1 MGLFEKEKV
10 KEENIVRINPIIIR
24 TPNVAKELLQTSL
37 NYKVP
42 VHTLDFHLLETQT
55 FSKNI
60 VEGANDDW
68 AELSADELKE
78 LKESE
83 LLNPKFELK
92 QIHEIEIFTITDST
106 PLDFLD
112 MSIGG
117 NSTLCKIYLT
127 IKAGSHVQYYDRFV
141 EDFILTVNKKKLR
154 ANLLI
159 GLFDSVFTTSMSDLF
174 AKVRVQEN
182 YHFEEQERF
191 LIAQGYE
198 PVETVND
205 QLILHY
211 ETKQQ
216 KMDDHGRID
225 YSKRGYLISAVK
237 DELLIEYIKPK
248 RGEEGRNCRG
258 IFIAPKEPLVRHE
271 PTFGTGEHISI
282 VDTPNSIEY
291 RAGAGGYVTFEG
303 GIYDIRTE
311 VDVTEI
317 SFKTTGS
324 IETQLDADV
333 SINVTEKDVL
343 KDAIGMGM
351 DVTVNYINI
360 EGNIGPNAKVTA
372 KKAIVE
378 GQVHQSAT
386 ISADELTIN
395 ILKGSA
401 FGKDVHITRLEHG
414 IVEADKVTVAQATG
428 GKIRAREIEIEI
440 LGSHVKMTASHRI
453 EIRKLQGGENQFVI
467 DPLLNETND
476 ALDERAEQMVKVKE
490 SIREIKKELNGYEQ
504 TFRENSVGM
513 EELKQKLLHY
523 KKNSIKLPVA
533 FVQKYQQY
541 QQFKEKLAS
550 LRQELQNKED
560 QYNWLNERHIALQ
573 NEIFEARI
581 INHDRWRNHNE
592 IIFKL
597 IDPPMEIFH
606 IPSHNSDEK
615 TLGLYEDDDG
625 KFSIKVMTK

>member
-1 MGLFEKEKV
+1 MGLFKKEV
-10 KEENIVRINPIIIR
+10 ENDVSIPKINPIIIR
-24 TPNVAKELLQTSL
+24 TPNVAKELLQTSV

-42 VHTLDFHLLETQT
+42 VHSLDFHLLETQT
-55 FSKNI
+55 FSKSI
-60 VEGANDDW
+60 AEGANDDW
-68 AELSADELKE
+68 AELSADELKD
-78 LKESE
+78 LKESD

-92 QIHEIEIFTITDST
+92 QIHEIEIYSIAEET
-106 PLDFLD
+106 PLDSLD

-127 IKAGSHVQYYDRFV
+127 IKAGSHVRYYEKFV
-141 EDFILTVNKKKLR
+141 EDFILAVNKKKLR

-159 GLFDSVFTTSMSDLF
+159 GLFDSVFATSMGDLF
-174 AKVRVQEN
+174 AKIRVQQD
-182 YHFEEQERF
+182 YHFEEQERY

-211 ETKQQ
+211 ESKQK

-258 IFIAPKEPLVRHE
+258 IFLAPKDPLIRHE
-271 PTFGTGEHISI
+271 PTFGTGEHIVM

-360 EGNIGPNAKVTA
+360 EGNVGPNAKVTA

-386 ISADELTIN
+386 INADELTIN
-395 ILKGSA
+395 IHKGTA
-401 FGKDVHITRLEHG
+401 YGKEVHITRLEHG
-414 IVEADKVTVAQATG
+414 IVEADKVSVAQATG

-453 EIRKLQGGENQFVI
+453 EIRKLQGGENQFII
-467 DPLLNETND
+467 DPLLNTSINV
-476 ALDERAEQMVKVKE
+476 LDERAEQMLKVKE
-490 SIREIKKELNGYEQ
+490 SIREIKKELNGYEH
-504 TFRENSVGM
+504 TFRENSAGM

-523 KKNSIKLPVA
+523 KKNSIKLPTA

-541 QQFKEKLAS
+541 QQFREKLES
-550 LRQELQNKED
+550 LRQELKNKED
-560 QYNWLNERHIALQ
+560 QYVWLNESHAALQ

-592 IIFKL
+592 ILFKL
-597 IDPPMEIFH
+597 IEPPIEVFH
-606 IPSHNSDEK
+606 VPSHNSDEK
-615 TLGLYEDDDG
+615 VLGLHEDEDG
-625 KFSIKVMTK
+625 MFSIKVLAK